1 MSPNSLDGRNPKQI
15 VISNTKLIS
24 ISNHNPKTLLKES
37 FFIKTNVVNPWTAA
51 VISLCKDTKKRKSE
65 TFGKWNK
72 GIYIKSKGEIIY

>member
-1 MSPNSLDGRNPKQI
+1 M
-15 VISNTKLIS
+15 ISNITL

-65 TFGKWNK
+65 TFGKWNQ
-72 GIYIKSKGEIIY
+72 GIYIKSKGENIY